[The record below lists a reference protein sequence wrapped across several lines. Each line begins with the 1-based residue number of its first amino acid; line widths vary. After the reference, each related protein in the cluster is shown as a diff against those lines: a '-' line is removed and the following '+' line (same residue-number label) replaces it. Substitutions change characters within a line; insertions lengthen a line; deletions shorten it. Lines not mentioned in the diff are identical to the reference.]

1 MSEYR
6 ELDVA
11 AILSGIGEEVP
22 EGHRSGLVALCGR
35 PNVGKSTLL
44 NRLVGEKV
52 AIVTD
57 TPGTTRNAIR
67 GVLTRDDAQV
77 VFLDTPGLAKPRT
90 LLTRRLND
98 LVRDTWAGVDVIVLL
113 VDVADGIGPGDR
125 FLAAELSSVSTPVIA
140 VANKM
145 DALSGPD
152 ALLPALSSLSQ
163 LMTGDREFAEVVPLS
178 AETGENVDRFV
189 EVLIEHLGEGPRLLP
204 PDQVTDQPETKLVA
218 ELLREQLIRR
228 THQELPHSIAVT
240 VDEIRPSEGRSGAP
254 RGRGDEDLVEID
266 AVIHVERDSQKG
278 IVIGKGGATLKG
290 AATDARA
297 QMEVLLGAKVFLTT
311 HVKVA
316 KEWQRDSRQLGRL
329 GY

>member
-11 AILSGIGEEVP
+11 AMLSGLGEEVP
-22 EGHRSGLVALCGR
+22 EGHRAGLVALCGR

-98 LVRDTWAGVDVIVLL
+98 LVRDTWSGVDLVVLL
-113 VDVADGIGPGDR
+113 VDVADGIGAGDR
-125 FLAAELSSVSTPVIA
+125 FLAHELSSIGTPVVA
-140 VANKM
+140 VANKI
-145 DALSGPD
+145 DRLPSPD
-152 ALLPALSSLSQ
+152 ALLPALSQ
-163 LMTGDREFAEVVPLS
+163 LANLLDGTKEFAEIVPLS
-178 AETGENVDRFV
+178 AETGDNVDRFLQALV
-189 EVLIEHLGEGPRLLP
+189 EHLPQGPRLLP
-204 PDQVTDQPETKLVA
+204 PDQVTDQPETQLVA
-218 ELLREQLIRR
+218 EMLREQLIRR
-228 THQELPHSIAVT
+228 ATQELPHSIAVT
-240 VDEIRPSEGRSGAP
+240 VDEIRPSEQR
-254 RGRGDEDLVEID
+254 EDLVEIE

-278 IVIGKGGATLKG
+278 IVIGKGGTNLKE
-290 AATDARA
+290 AASAARA
-297 QMEVLLGAKVFLTT
+297 EMEVLLGAKVFLTT

-316 KEWQRDSRQLGRL
+316 KEWQRDSRQLGKL